1 MPATRT
7 NERLMGGNGNHFGG
21 NVQEGGAGANRNAH
35 FFKNTLV
42 NNVKITVAN
51 MYPKTY
57 IWRVKKV
64 P

>member
-1 MPATRT
+1 MPAMKT

-21 NVQEGGAGANRNAH
+21 NTLEDGVGANRNAH
-35 FFKNTLV
+35 FFIHTLV

-51 MYPKTY
+51 MYPKIYT
-57 IWRVKKV
+57 WRAKKV

>member
-7 NERLMGGNGNHFGG
+7 NERLIGGSGNHFGG

-51 MYPKTY
+51 M
-57 IWRVKKV
+57 
-64 P
+64 